1 MNSIIEKE
9 KKLNEAISELK
20 NWDVSNPDLQN
31 NIENLSS
38 QNTQLEIEKSHL
50 EDKYKS
56 LFRL

>member
-20 NWDVSNPDLQN
+20 NLDLSKPDLKN

-38 QNTQLEIEKSHL
+38 RGASRRIVNSN
-50 EDKYKS
+50 
-56 LFRL
+56 